1 MGVCYIMNDK
11 QFVQLFEVVGH
22 FFMVVFILF
31 MTFVTF
37 VLFQPE
43 KMCFETSVCPVGKIV
58 EHDFVCGKKILIT
71 EEYCRFFGGK
81 LENGK
86 CDATY
91 SLHHRKRCETLGG
104 VFVRTGW
111 LSGEC
116 NFKKKCLLWQKYA
129 ADDVFSDYRGKLTA
143 KGSWEDKED
152 VNG

>member
-1 MGVCYIMNDK
+1 MKENKIGVDIVLRRLEKVAIC
-11 QFVQLFEVVGH
+11 FVAVFLFLLVVIGY
-22 FFMVVFILF
+22 FTIVIYSDDCDD
-31 MTFVTF
+31 T
-37 VLFQPE
+37 PW
-43 KMCFETSVCPVGKIV
+43 CPVGKV
-58 EHDFVCGKKILIT
+58 VKYDFVCGKKIRIT

>member
-58 EHDFVCGKKILIT
+58 EHDFVCGKKIRIT

-91 SLHHRKRCETLGG
+91 AMENKEHCEAAGG
-104 VFVRTGW
+104 NFVNSPWFRG
-111 LSGEC
+111 
-116 NFKKKCLLWQKYA
+116 KCDFSEKCQLWQKVE
-129 ADDVFSDYRGKLTA
+129 ADDVFADFHGR
-143 KGSWEDKED
+143 W
-152 VNG
+152 